1 MRTLSIDLRP
11 TKFSEV
17 IGQEPVV
24 SAIQK
29 KLASGTVPIAWMFS
43 GPPGVGKTTLARIL
57 ATELES
63 TATEI
68 NASDTNG
75 VDEIRALAQS
85 SRIRPLSG
93 KYKVLV
99 LDEAQRLTEAAQN
112 VLLKPLED
120 ANSPTVWIFCTTE
133 PKKIIKPL
141 QDRCLRF
148 ELKALTDDQR
158 IDLIKRALAAVSFS
172 GDTKAI
178 FETIDYG
185 EIRSPRE
192 ILMAVE
198 RFAAGMPAEQA
209 VLEVESDAQ
218 YFEVAKAIPDWG
230 KVRGMLK
237 NFKSTDVR
245 GLRAVVAAYLKSC
258 LLGQPIGPKADAYSD
273 CLFGLIQLATFEDG
287 VQWSGTVAALYR
299 CCKKLSA

>member
-1 MRTLSIDLRP
+1 M
-11 TKFSEV
+11 
-17 IGQEPVV
+17 

-112 VLLKPLED
+112 VLLKPLEE

-148 ELKALTDDQR
+148 ELKLMDESGIHTLLERAYNSLGTFAYDHIRPLQ
-158 IDLIKRALAAVSFS
+158 RALADAGVV
-172 GDTKAI
+172 
-178 FETIDYG
+178 
-185 EIRSPRE
+185 SPRE

-209 VLEVESDAQ
+209 VLEVETDAQ